1 MDFDNLFFKSIAF
14 AVVSAGLLLSGAFL
28 VKVYN
33 ETRMVHEYQRQ
44 SDAQER
50 IAVALDYLAHH
61 ITWTKGKK

>member
-14 AVVSAGLLLSGAFL
+14 AVVSAGLVLSGAFI

-50 IAVALDYLAHH
+50 IANILDYLAHH
-61 ITWTKGKK
+61 VSRTKGKK